1 MEMLIAFLF
10 GFPGA
15 FLSLL
20 LSSVGIIKNKY
31 WLILIGA
38 LLFSPFTYYL
48 YGSPG
53 ILSSFV
59 ILLPLMQLGS
69 ALAVFRNKRTLA
81 WLLLAPSILMVLWV
95 VSVVLIYSSGITN
108 GAVN

>member
-20 LSSVGIIKNKY
+20 LSSVGLIKEKY
-31 WLILIGA
+31 WLVIIGA
-38 LLFSPFTYYL
+38 ILLLPFTYYL

-53 ILSSFV
+53 IISNFV
-59 ILLPLMQLGS
+59 ILLPLLQFGS
-69 ALAVFRNKRTLA
+69 ALAVFKKKRTLA

-95 VSVVLIYSSGITN
+95 LSVVLIYSSGVTD
-108 GAVN
+108 GA

>member
-1 MEMLIAFLF
+1 MELLIAFLF

-20 LSSVGIIKNKY
+20 FSAFGIIKEKY
-31 WLILIGA
+31 WLVIIGA

-53 ILSSFV
+53 VRSNFV
-59 ILLPLMQLGS
+59 ILLPLLQLGS
-69 ALAVFRNKRTLA
+69 ALAVVKKKGTLA

-95 VSVVLIYSSGITN
+95 ASIVLIYSSGITE
-108 GAVN
+108 GA

>member
-1 MEMLIAFLF
+1 MEILIAFLF

-20 LSSVGIIKNKY
+20 LSSVGIIIEKFG
-31 WLILIGA
+31 LVIFGA
-38 LLFSPFTYYL
+38 LLFLPFTYYL

-53 ILSSFV
+53 LLSDFV
-59 ILLPLMQLGS
+59 ILLPLLQFGS
-69 ALAVFRNKRTLA
+69 ALAVFKKKRTLA

-95 VSVVLIYSSGITN
+95 LSVVLIYSSGITD
-108 GAVN
+108 GA

>member
-31 WLILIGA
+31 WLALIGA
-38 LLFSPFTYYL
+38 LLFTPFTYYL
-48 YGSPG
+48 YGAPAFFSG
-53 ILSSFV
+53 FV
-59 ILLPLMQLGS
+59 ILLPLFQLGS
-69 ALAVFRNKRTLA
+69 ALAVFKKKRTLA
-81 WLLLAPSILMVLWV
+81 WLLLAPSIVMVLWILG
-95 VSVVLIYSSGITN
+95 VVLIYSYG
-108 GAVN
+108 GVV

>member
-1 MEMLIAFLF
+1 MEILIVFLF

-20 LSSVGIIKNKY
+20 LSAAGIVKDKY
-31 WLILIGA
+31 WLSFIGG
-38 LLFSPFTYYL
+38 LLFIPFTYYL

-53 ILSSFV
+53 IFRGFV
-59 ILLPLMQLGS
+59 ILLPLLQCGS
-69 ALAVFRNKRTLA
+69 ALAIYKKKRTMA

-95 VSVVLIYSSGITN
+95 LGVVLIYQLKL
-108 GAVN
+108 